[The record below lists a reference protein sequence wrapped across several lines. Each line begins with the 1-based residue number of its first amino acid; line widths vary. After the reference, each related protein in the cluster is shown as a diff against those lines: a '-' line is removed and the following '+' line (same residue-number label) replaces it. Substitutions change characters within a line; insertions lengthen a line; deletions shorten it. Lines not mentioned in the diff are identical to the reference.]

1 MYQLGGSSGPREE
14 TMEVGKEEGKEV
26 EREEE
31 REEVK
36 QEKDRPYRETA
47 SMEALESHS

>member
-1 MYQLGGSSGPREE
+1 
-14 TMEVGKEEGKEV
+14 MEKEEGKEV

-31 REEVK
+31 KEEVK

-47 SMEALESHS
+47 SVGVLESQS